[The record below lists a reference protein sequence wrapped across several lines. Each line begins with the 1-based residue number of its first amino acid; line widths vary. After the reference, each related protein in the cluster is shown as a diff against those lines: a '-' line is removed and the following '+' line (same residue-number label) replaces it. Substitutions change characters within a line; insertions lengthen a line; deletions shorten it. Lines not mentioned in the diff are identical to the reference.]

1 MVIFL
6 DLDKK
11 YNHSQNCDM
20 KKGNRNNHSENSH
33 VFVSFKESN
42 TSQEKKGLF
51 LNSRKKKY
59 LTKGHIRPKY
69 KYTIKK

>member
-51 LNSRKKKY
+51 LNSRKKN
-59 LTKGHIRPKY
+59 I
-69 KYTIKK
+69 